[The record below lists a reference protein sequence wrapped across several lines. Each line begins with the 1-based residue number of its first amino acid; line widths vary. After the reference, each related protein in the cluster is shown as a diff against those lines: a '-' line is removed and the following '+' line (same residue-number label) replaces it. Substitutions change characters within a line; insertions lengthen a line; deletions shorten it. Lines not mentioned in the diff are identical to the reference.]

1 MIYYVENYI
10 MNLLPTSFMSKRLLV
25 LTALL
30 KRQVTLSRQRAPYEG
45 RFENN
50 GHN

>member
-1 MIYYVENYI
+1 
-10 MNLLPTSFMSKRLLV
+10 MSKRLLV

-30 KRQVTLSRQRAPYEG
+30 KRQVTVSRQRAHHEG
-45 RFENN
+45 WFENN